1 MNNDTGKQE
10 INQAGTQGSASG
22 WKPYAAPRLVVHGS
36 VEALTKATGAL
47 ITDSLLSGSVITTL
61 TLGEP

>member
-10 INQAGTQGSASG
+10 INQTAAQGLSIG
-22 WKPYAAPRLVVHGS
+22 RKPYAAPRLVVHGS
-36 VEALTKATGAL
+36 VEALTKAVGGL
-47 ITDSLLSGSVITTL
+47 LTDTLVSGSVITTL